1 MTTLVALA
9 TKDSL
14 VMGCDS
20 LGSVTQWMVNPLK
33 LIGEYFDPEQN
44 FKLKIGQDGKP
55 ILQEFNDIYNKSEL
69 IPYYHMT
76 HISKLF
82 SLAPLEMG
90 VMATGISS
98 IGSRTVKSIILE
110 FKRKEEAFKN
120 NGRATNYT
128 VNDIAQKLLDF
139 IMKHYEPQ
147 FSSETYK
154 PVLELMI
161 GGYDKGKHVPD
172 IYRIFIHENKTQ
184 QIFEGDAPFGIAF
197 GGQMDEIQRIVF
209 GTDWQ
214 NLQRLKNRANKL
226 LGEYRQLLQDYLKEK
241 GITEELPKDNSLVD
255 GLSSF
260 RDWDFIGFD
269 ANLGDFSNQ
278 NAIDCVNWF
287 VGIMI
292 KSHEFRSHLPMVGG
306 KVHVGLIT
314 KDKGFNFISKEEY
327 IHEGHGVTME
337 DM

>member
-1 MTTLVALA
+1 MTTLVTLA

-20 LGSVTQWMVNPLK
+20 LGSVTQWMVDPLK
-33 LIGEYFDPEQN
+33 LNEFFDPQQK
-44 FKLKIGQDGKP
+44 FTLKMGEDGKP
-55 ILQEFNDIYNKSEL
+55 ILKEFNDIYKKSEL

-76 HISKLF
+76 HVSKLF
-82 SLAPLEMG
+82 SLEPLEMG
-90 VMATGISS
+90 VMTTGIAS
-98 IGSRTVKSIILE
+98 IGSRTIKSIVRE
-110 FKRKEEAFKN
+110 FKTKESSFKAK
-120 NGRATNYT
+120 RRPTNYT
-128 VNDIAQKLLDF
+128 VKSIAQKLLDF
-139 IMKHYEPQ
+139 IMKYYDPE
-147 FSSETYK
+147 FSKETYK

-161 GGYDKGKHVPD
+161 GGYDKRKHVPD
-172 IYRIFIHENKTQ
+172 IYRIFVHENKTQ
-184 QIFEGDAPFGIAF
+184 EIFEGDAPFGIAF

-214 NLQRLKNRANKL
+214 NVQRLKGKVNKL
-226 LGEYRQLLQDYLKEK
+226 LDDYRKFLQDYLKEK
-241 GITEELPKDNSLVD
+241 GITEELPKGNNLVD

-260 RDWDFIGFD
+260 RDWDFLGFD

-278 NAIDCVNWF
+278 NAIECVDWF

-306 KVHVGLIT
+306 NVHVGLIT

-327 IHEGHGVTME
+327 TYKGHGVTME